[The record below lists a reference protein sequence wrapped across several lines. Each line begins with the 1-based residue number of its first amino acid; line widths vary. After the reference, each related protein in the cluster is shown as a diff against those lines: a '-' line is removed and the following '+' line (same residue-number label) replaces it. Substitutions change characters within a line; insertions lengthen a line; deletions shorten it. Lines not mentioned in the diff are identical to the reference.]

1 MEYLVAK
8 WLHILSSTLL
18 FGAGV
23 GSAFH
28 LFSATLQRT
37 PAGVATATRN
47 VVIADWLI
55 TMPSAVF
62 QPASGI
68 WLLKLMG
75 LPLSTPW
82 VAWSI
87 GLYVFAMACWL
98 PVLWIQIR
106 LRDLAA
112 ATVEAGTALP
122 AAYWRFFAWWTA
134 LGFGGLFSFLAI
146 FWLMVVKRLPGADG

>member
-8 WLHILSSTLL
+8 WLHVLSSTIL

-28 LFSATLQRT
+28 LFSATIQRT

-47 VVIADWLI
+47 VVLADWLF
-55 TMPSAVF
+55 TTPSAVF
-62 QPASGI
+62 QPASGL
-68 WLLKLMG
+68 WLVHLMG

-82 VAWSI
+82 VAWSLA
-87 GLYVFAMACWL
+87 LYVFAMACWL

-106 LRDLAA
+106 LRDLAGA
-112 ATVEAGTALP
+112 AVKNGTALP
-122 AAYWRFFAWWTA
+122 PAYWRWFAWWTG
-134 LGFGGLFSFLAI
+134 LGFGGLFSFLLI
-146 FWLMVVKRLPGADG
+146 FWLMVVKQVPGSHG